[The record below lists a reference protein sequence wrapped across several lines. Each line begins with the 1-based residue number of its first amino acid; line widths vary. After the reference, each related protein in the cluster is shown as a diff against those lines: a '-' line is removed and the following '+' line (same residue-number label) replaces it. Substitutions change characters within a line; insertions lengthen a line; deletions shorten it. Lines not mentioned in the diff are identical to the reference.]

1 MIISEISFDFSNIN
15 ALNVL
20 IAVVGYV
27 IVFGALVLLFG
38 IFNSLPKLINLNVK
52 RKLRKEGK
60 TQEDDI
66 MHIEGNITAA
76 ISMALYMDLNELHD
90 EESGIITIKKISK
103 QYSPWS
109 SKIYSTNTFFR
120 TAKR

>member
-27 IVFGALVLLFG
+27 IVFGALVLLFV
-38 IFNSLPKLINLNVK
+38 IFNSLPKLINLNLK
-52 RKLRKEGK
+52 RKRRKEGK
-60 TQEDDI
+60 AEEDDI
-66 MHIEGNITAA
+66 MLIEGNITAA
-76 ISMALYMDLNELHD
+76 ISMALYMNLNELHD
-90 EESGIITIKKISK
+90 EESGIITIRKISK
-103 QYSPWS
+103 QYTPWS

>member
-1 MIISEISFDFSNIN
+1 MLLNEISFDFSNITG
-15 ALNVL
+15 LSVT

-38 IFNSLPKLINLNVK
+38 IFNSLPKLINLNLK
-52 RKLRKEGK
+52 RRFKQAGK
-60 TQEDDI
+60 DKNEEI
-66 MHIEGNITAA
+66 MHIEGNTTAA
-76 ISMALYMDLNELHD
+76 ISMALYLHLNELHD
-90 EESGIITIKKISK
+90 QESDVITIKRVSK
-103 QYSPWS
+103 QYTPWS